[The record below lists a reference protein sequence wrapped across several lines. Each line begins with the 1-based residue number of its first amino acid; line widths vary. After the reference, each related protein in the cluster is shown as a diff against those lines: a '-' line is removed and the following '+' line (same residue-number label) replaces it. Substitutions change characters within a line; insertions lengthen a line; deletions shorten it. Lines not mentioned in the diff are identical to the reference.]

1 MQEISTYIGEYLEY
15 LHIPTVTSITIT
27 DVVEIII
34 ITLLIYA
41 MLVWVKETRAWALLK
56 GVLVILAFLLIA
68 AYFQMTTILWIA
80 TRLGSLALIAIIVI
94 LQPELRK
101 ALENLGQTNIISNIF
116 QLDALRTPTTGNF
129 TDKTIN
135 EIVKACVEMG
145 KARTGALIVI
155 EHTQRLSE
163 YERTGIDIDA
173 IVSSQLLINIFE
185 HNTPL
190 HDGAI
195 IVRGDC
201 VVSATCYLPLSDNM
215 ELSKELG
222 TRHRAGVGV
231 SEVTDSLTVIVSE
244 ETGKISVA
252 HLGKLYR
259 GLTAEQLREQLA
271 SIQDK
276 VTEEKKRIIW
286 KGRTKNEAK

>member
-1 MQEISTYIGEYLEY
+1 M
-15 LHIPTVTSITIT
+15 
-27 DVVEIII
+27 VEIII

-195 IVRGDC
+195 IVRGDR